1 MQLHIKRFRY
11 EDNRL
16 VKLTNRV
23 VYPHKLTLPGTSD
36 TYLLYGVVVHYGSG
50 VGGHYVS
57 YVRANGKWYY
67 CDDSKVTL
75 AEKEAEIDT
84 NAYLLFYHKAD
95 FSPSLVC
102 LSF

>member
-1 MQLHIKRFRY
+1 MHVKRFRY

-23 VYPHKLTLPGTSD
+23 IYPHKLTLPGTST

-75 AEKEAEIDT
+75 AEKGAEIDT
-84 NAYLLFYHKAD
+84 NAYLLFYHTAD
-95 FSPSLVC
+95 FAPSLVC